1 MKKISIRTV
10 SIVIFLITVGIGG
23 MLALISSEC
32 TRQFQNLQD
41 ETERFIQCENA
52 LQQMQAGSDY
62 LEKQVSQ
69 YVQTGQY
76 IHMDFYLKEIRETQR
91 YEKACDYLQQEF
103 GGTTAI
109 KPLESAVA
117 YEEKLRE
124 QEFYIMRL
132 MAEVSFA
139 DEALWSEEIRG
150 IALTPEDAALE
161 QEQKQERALEILS
174 GHAYKIL
181 RTNEDNYI
189 VGAKQALGQQTRNN
203 QNHAQ
208 KVFRDVYLK
217 FETGVA
223 VLIVLVL
230 LICIILWKLVIAPL
244 KTYGKSIVKGE
255 IFPVVGA
262 KELQELATTY
272 NKVYQENLVAQKL
285 IRHEAEHDALTDALN
300 RGAFDKILSIY
311 EQGDSSFAMIM
322 VDVDVFKQVNDTYG
336 HSVGD
341 KILVKVADNLQ
352 REFRSIDYICRIGGD
367 EFAIIM
373 VDVGSDLKEVV
384 REKIAQVNENLS
396 NPTDGLPAVSLSVG
410 VAFSDREN
418 PGDSIFKDADKA
430 LYKVKNSG
438 RNNCGFYE
446 G

>member
-41 ETERFIQCENA
+41 ETERFIQCESA

-139 DEALWSEEIRG
+139 DEALWPEEIRG

-208 KVFRDVYLK
+208 TVFRDVYLK

-244 KTYGKSIVKGE
+244 KIYGKSIVKGE

-262 KELQELATTY
+262 RELQELATTY

-367 EFAIIM
+367 EFAIVM

>member
-10 SIVIFLITVGIGG
+10 SIVIFLITVVIGG

-41 ETERFIQCENA
+41 ETERFIQCESA

-139 DEALWSEEIRG
+139 DEALWPEEIRG
-150 IALTPEDAALE
+150 IALTAEDAALE
-161 QEQKQERALEILS
+161 QEQKQERALEILN

-208 KVFRDVYLK
+208 TVFQDVYLK

-244 KTYGKSIVKGE
+244 KMYGKSIVKGE
-255 IFPVVGA
+255 IFPVAGA
-262 KELQELATTY
+262 KELPELATTY

-300 RGAFDKILSIY
+300 RGAFEKILSIY
-311 EQGDSSFAMIM
+311 EQGDTFFAMIM

-341 KILVKVADNLQ
+341 KILVKVANNLQ

-367 EFAIIM
+367 EFAIVM

-396 NPTDGLPAVSLSVG
+396 NPTDGLPAVSISVG

-430 LYKVKNSG
+430 LYKVKKNG
-438 RNNCGFYE
+438 RHNCGFYE

>member
-41 ETERFIQCENA
+41 ETERFIQCESA

-117 YEEKLRE
+117 YEKKLRE

-139 DEALWSEEIRG
+139 DEALWPEEIRG

-161 QEQKQERALEILS
+161 QEQKQERALKILS

-208 KVFRDVYLK
+208 TVFRDVYLK

-230 LICIILWKLVIAPL
+230 LICIILLKLVIAPL
-244 KTYGKSIVKGE
+244 KIYGKSIVKGE

-262 KELQELATTY
+262 RELQELATTY

-311 EQGDSSFAMIM
+311 EQGDSRFAMIM

-396 NPTDGLPAVSLSVG
+396 NPTDGLPTVSLSVG

>member
-41 ETERFIQCENA
+41 ETERFIQCESA

-139 DEALWSEEIRG
+139 DEDLWPEEIRG

-208 KVFRDVYLK
+208 TVFRDVYLK

-244 KTYGKSIVKGE
+244 KMYGKSIVKGE

-367 EFAIIM
+367 EFAIVM

>member
-1 MKKISIRTV
+1 MKKNSIRTV

-32 TRQFQNLQD
+32 TRQFQNLQN
-41 ETERFIQCENA
+41 ETERFIQCESA

-139 DEALWSEEIRG
+139 DEALWPEEIRG
-150 IALTPEDAALE
+150 IALTAEDAALE

-208 KVFRDVYLK
+208 TVFRDVYLK

-244 KTYGKSIVKGE
+244 KMYGKSIVKGE

-262 KELQELATTY
+262 RELQELATTY

-311 EQGDSSFAMIM
+311 EQGDTSFAMIM

-367 EFAIIM
+367 EFAIVM

-384 REKIAQVNENLS
+384 REKIAQVNESLS

>member
-32 TRQFQNLQD
+32 TRQFQNLQN
-41 ETERFIQCENA
+41 EMERFIQCESA

-139 DEALWSEEIRG
+139 DEALWPEEIRG
-150 IALTPEDAALE
+150 IALTAEDAALE

-208 KVFRDVYLK
+208 TVFRDVYLK

-230 LICIILWKLVIAPL
+230 LICIAPL
-244 KTYGKSIVKGE
+244 KMYGKSIVKGE

-262 KELQELATTY
+262 RELQELATTY

-311 EQGDSSFAMIM
+311 EQGDTSFAMIM

-367 EFAIIM
+367 EFAIVM

-384 REKIAQVNENLS
+384 REKIAQVNESLS

>member
-1 MKKISIRTV
+1 
-10 SIVIFLITVGIGG
+10 

-41 ETERFIQCENA
+41 ETERFIQCESA

-139 DEALWSEEIRG
+139 DEALWPEEIRG

-181 RTNEDNYI
+181 RTDEDNYI

-208 KVFRDVYLK
+208 TVFQDVYLK

-244 KTYGKSIVKGE
+244 KMYGKSIVKGE

-262 KELQELATTY
+262 RELQELATTY

-367 EFAIIM
+367 EFAIVM
-373 VDVGSDLKEVV
+373 VDVGSDLKGVV

>member
-41 ETERFIQCENA
+41 ETERFIQCESA

-139 DEALWSEEIRG
+139 DEALWPEEIRG

-208 KVFRDVYLK
+208 TVFRDVYLK

-244 KTYGKSIVKGE
+244 KMYGKSIVKGE

-311 EQGDSSFAMIM
+311 EQGNSSFAMIM

>member
-10 SIVIFLITVGIGG
+10 SIVIFLITVVIGG

-41 ETERFIQCENA
+41 ETERFIQCESA

-139 DEALWSEEIRG
+139 DEALWPEEIRG
-150 IALTPEDAALE
+150 IALTAEDAALE

-189 VGAKQALGQQTRNN
+189 ASAKQVLGQQTRNN

-208 KVFRDVYLK
+208 TVFQDVYLK

-230 LICIILWKLVIAPL
+230 LVCIILWKLVIAPL
-244 KTYGKSIVKGE
+244 KMYGESIVKGE

-272 NKVYQENLVAQKL
+272 NKLYQENLVAQKL

-300 RGAFDKILSIY
+300 RGAFEKILSIY
-311 EQGDSSFAMIM
+311 EQGDTSFAMIM

-341 KILVKVADNLQ
+341 KILVKVANNLQ

-367 EFAIIM
+367 EFAIVM

-396 NPTDGLPAVSLSVG
+396 NPADGLPAVSLSVG

-418 PGDSIFKDADKA
+418 PGDSIFKDADQA
-430 LYKVKNSG
+430 LYKVKKNG
-438 RNNCGFYE
+438 RHNCGFYE

>member
-139 DEALWSEEIRG
+139 DEALWPEEIRG

-189 VGAKQALGQQTRNN
+189 ASAKQALGQQTRNN

-208 KVFRDVYLK
+208 TVFRDVYLK

-244 KTYGKSIVKGE
+244 KMYGKSIVKGE

-262 KELQELATTY
+262 RELQELATTY

-341 KILVKVADNLQ
+341 KILVKVANNLQ

>member
-10 SIVIFLITVGIGG
+10 SIVIFLITVVIGG

-41 ETERFIQCENA
+41 ETERFIQCESA

-76 IHMDFYLKEIRETQR
+76 IHIDFYLKEIRETQR

-139 DEALWSEEIRG
+139 DEALWPEEIRG
-150 IALTPEDAALE
+150 IALTAEDAALE
-161 QEQKQERALEILS
+161 QEQKQERALEILN

-208 KVFRDVYLK
+208 TVFQDVYLK

-244 KTYGKSIVKGE
+244 KMYGKSIVKGE

-300 RGAFDKILSIY
+300 RGAFEKILSIY
-311 EQGDSSFAMIM
+311 EQGDTFFAMIM

-341 KILVKVADNLQ
+341 KILVKVANNLQ

-367 EFAIIM
+367 EFAIVM

-396 NPTDGLPAVSLSVG
+396 NPTDGLPAVSISVG

-430 LYKVKNSG
+430 LYKVKKNG
-438 RNNCGFYE
+438 RHNCGFYE

>member
-41 ETERFIQCENA
+41 ETERFIQCESA

-91 YEKACDYLQQEF
+91 YENACDYLQQEF

-139 DEALWSEEIRG
+139 DEALWPEEIRG
-150 IALTPEDAALE
+150 IALTAEDAALE

-208 KVFRDVYLK
+208 TVFRDVYLK

-244 KTYGKSIVKGE
+244 KMYGKSIVKGE

-262 KELQELATTY
+262 RELQELATTY

-311 EQGDSSFAMIM
+311 EQGDTSFAMIM

-367 EFAIIM
+367 EFAIVM

-384 REKIAQVNENLS
+384 REKIAQVNESLS

>member
-41 ETERFIQCENA
+41 ETERFIQCESA

-139 DEALWSEEIRG
+139 DEALWPEEIRD
-150 IALTPEDAALE
+150 IALTAEDAALE

-189 VGAKQALGQQTRNN
+189 ASAKQVLGQQTRNN

-208 KVFRDVYLK
+208 TVFRDVYLK

-244 KTYGKSIVKGE
+244 KMYGKSIVKGE

-311 EQGDSSFAMIM
+311 EQGDSRFAMIM

-367 EFAIIM
+367 EFAIVM

>member
-41 ETERFIQCENA
+41 ETERFIQCESA

-139 DEALWSEEIRG
+139 DEALWPEEIRG
-150 IALTPEDAALE
+150 IALTPEDAVLE

-208 KVFRDVYLK
+208 TVFRDVYLK

-244 KTYGKSIVKGE
+244 KMYGKSIVKGE

-438 RNNCGFYE
+438 RSNCGFYE

>member
-41 ETERFIQCENA
+41 ETERFIQCESA

-139 DEALWSEEIRG
+139 DEALWPEEIRG

-208 KVFRDVYLK
+208 TVFRDVYLK

-244 KTYGKSIVKGE
+244 KMYGKSIVKGE

-262 KELQELATTY
+262 RELQELATTY

-311 EQGDSSFAMIM
+311 EQGDSRFAMIM

-367 EFAIIM
+367 EFAIVM

>member
-41 ETERFIQCENA
+41 ETERFIQCESA

-139 DEALWSEEIRG
+139 DEDLWPEEIRG

-208 KVFRDVYLK
+208 TVFRDVYLK

-244 KTYGKSIVKGE
+244 KMYGKSIVKGE

-300 RGAFDKILSIY
+300 RGAFEKILSIY

-367 EFAIIM
+367 EFAIVM

>member
-10 SIVIFLITVGIGG
+10 SIVIFLITVVIGG

-41 ETERFIQCENA
+41 ETERFIQCESA

-91 YEKACDYLQQEF
+91 YEKACDYLQQKF

-139 DEALWSEEIRG
+139 DEALWPEEIRG
-150 IALTPEDAALE
+150 IALTAEDAALE
-161 QEQKQERALEILS
+161 QEQKQERALEILN

-208 KVFRDVYLK
+208 TVFQDVYLK

-244 KTYGKSIVKGE
+244 KMYGKSIVKGE

-300 RGAFDKILSIY
+300 RGAFEKILSIY
-311 EQGDSSFAMIM
+311 EQGDTFFAMIM

-341 KILVKVADNLQ
+341 KILVKVANNLQ

-367 EFAIIM
+367 EFAIVM

-396 NPTDGLPAVSLSVG
+396 NPSDGLPAVSISVG

-430 LYKVKNSG
+430 LYKVKKNG
-438 RNNCGFYE
+438 RHNCGFYE

>member
-41 ETERFIQCENA
+41 ETERFIQCESA

-139 DEALWSEEIRG
+139 DEALWPEEIRG
-150 IALTPEDAALE
+150 IALTAEDAALE

-208 KVFRDVYLK
+208 TVFRDVYLK
-217 FETGVA
+217 FESGVA

-244 KTYGKSIVKGE
+244 KMYGKSIVKGE

-262 KELQELATTY
+262 RELQELATTY

-311 EQGDSSFAMIM
+311 EQGDSFFAMIM

-367 EFAIIM
+367 EFAIVM